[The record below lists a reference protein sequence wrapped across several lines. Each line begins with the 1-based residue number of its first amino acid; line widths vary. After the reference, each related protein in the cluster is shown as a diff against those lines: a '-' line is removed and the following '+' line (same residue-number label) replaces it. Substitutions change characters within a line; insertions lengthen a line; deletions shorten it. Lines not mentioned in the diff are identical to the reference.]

1 MSDISPRDTTPRA
14 TIGPY
19 EILKVLERGDRETLY
34 LGIEPSSEREVVIR
48 VSSDLDLAR
57 VGDRMEQDAALARR
71 LVHRHLL
78 RVFDAGEDEGL
89 SYVVEEVRRGHTL
102 ADMPKDRL
110 DTFDMPARLDLVAQ
124 LCTGLHF
131 LHAHGLIHGDVRP
144 ANVFV
149 TADGVVKLLNV
160 GPSPSDGMTIVSD
173 NALAGSFEYNSPEQ
187 LQGRADIDSRSD
199 IFSAAVILYELV
211 SGRRPFHASSTRETL
226 DRMVHA
232 DPAPLD
238 ELPEIQGLVRRGLE
252 KDPEKRFHSAQEFAY
267 ALWVHISQV
276 QLEDQAEDGQVETV
290 YVDRASV
297 PETGGTVIAPAPDL
311 PLLSK
316 ETFIYAAI
324 AAVVVLTAG
333 LLLRMC

>member
-1 MSDISPRDTTPRA
+1 VSDMSPRGATPRA

-19 EILKVLERGDRETLY
+19 EILKILERGDRETLY
-34 LGIEPSSEREVVIR
+34 LGIEPASEREVVIR
-48 VSSDLDLAR
+48 VSSDVDSVRL
-57 VGDRMEQDAALARR
+57 GDAAAREATLARR

-110 DTFDMPARLDLVAQ
+110 DTFDMAARLDLVAQ

-131 LHAHGLIHGDVRP
+131 LHAHGLIHGEVKP

-149 TADGVVKLLNV
+149 TTDGVVKLLNV
-160 GPSPSDGMTIVSD
+160 GPSPADEMTIVSD

-187 LQGRADIDSRSD
+187 LQGRAEIDGRSD

-211 SGRRPFHASSTRETL
+211 SGRRPFHGSSTRDTL
-226 DRMVHA
+226 ERINHA
-232 DPAPLD
+232 DPTPLD
-238 ELPEIQGLVRRGLE
+238 ELPELNGLIRRGLD
-252 KDPEKRFHSAQEFAY
+252 KDPDKRFRSAQEFAY
-267 ALWVHISQV
+267 ALWVHVSQV
-276 QLEDQAEDGQVETV
+276 QVEDQAADAQVDTV
-290 YVDRASV
+290 YVERATAS
-297 PETGGTVIAPAPDL
+297 ETGEEVIARGPDL

-316 ETFIYAAI
+316 ETFVYAGI
-324 AAVVVLTAG
+324 AAVVVLAVG
-333 LLLRMC
+333 LLLRTC